1 MIIDSGSCINAISTD
16 TVKRL
21 GLTPVD
27 HPSPYRVS
35 WIDSSSIPIKFRCR
49 VPIQLHSYQDH
60 VWCDVLPMEVESII
74 LGRPWLFD
82 NDVTIYGRTNSCSFT
97 HQSKKITINPSPPKA
112 TNRKI
117 GDGPKENLKKKSLHL
132 IGTKELEMTMSEDHQ
147 FGCLLLE
154 KFMRILR

>member
-16 TVKRL
+16 TGKRL

-27 HPSPYRVS
+27 HPNPYRVS
-35 WIDSSSIPIKFRCR
+35 WIDSSSILIKFRCH

-60 VWCDVLPMEVESII
+60 VWCDVLPMEVGSII

-97 HQSKKITINPSPPKA
+97 HQGKKITINPSPPKA

-117 GDGPKENLKKKSLHL
+117 DDGSKKNLKKKAS
-132 IGTKELEMTMSEDHQ
+132 I
-147 FGCLLLE
+147 
-154 KFMRILR
+154 